1 MCGYYCCLPGH
12 LPNPEIEP
20 ASPVLDADSLPLSHW
35 GSPVYIYLEIQNQLY
50 IAFIYIICIIN
61 II

>member
-1 MCGYYCCLPGH
+1 MCVYYCCLPGH

-20 ASPVLDADSLPLSHW
+20 ASPVLEADSLPLSHW